1 MADEAEIKNAAVE
14 PSHRRR
20 GIGCALIAAASD
32 RGRQEGRTLVV
43 AAAAAAIGNLRYYQR
58 LGFRMRSVERDAFTK
73 AAGAE
78 PAVDGIALRDRVWLD
93 PPLSRG

>member
-1 MADEAEIKNAAVE
+1 
-14 PSHRRR
+14 
-20 GIGCALIAAASD
+20 
-32 RGRQEGRTLVV
+32 
-43 AAAAAAIGNLRYYQR
+43 
-58 LGFRMRSVERDAFTK
+58 MRSVERDAFTK